1 MNYEMDDILWDAY
14 GEFVM
19 ANVDM
24 LASEGIYIC
33 DGDMLTEAMESGIL
47 MEEFIATLQSRTAT
61 IH

>member
-1 MNYEMDDILWDAY
+1 MYELDDILWDEY

-19 ANVDM
+19 SNIEM
-24 LASEGIYIC
+24 LASEGVYINN
-33 DGDMLTEAMESGIL
+33 GDMLTEAMESGIL